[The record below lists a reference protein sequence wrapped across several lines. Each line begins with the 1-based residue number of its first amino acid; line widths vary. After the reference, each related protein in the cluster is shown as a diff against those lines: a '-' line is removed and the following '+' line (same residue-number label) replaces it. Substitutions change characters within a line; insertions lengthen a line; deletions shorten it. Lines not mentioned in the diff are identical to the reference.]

1 MKKSTTACNYPRKT
15 FPFLALSEFPV
26 ATTSFF
32 SMAATPSSIF
42 FSERWNTRTPSATF
56 WLSPASMR
64 SRNGCSPICS
74 VSPYF
79 KSARAKAAQPGHFG
93 YWYRTIHTEPQNP
106 DPISP
111 NLNLWNRFPKNLLKI
126 LQLLARV
133 RREYRTNHLLRLFIV
148 LQKIPP
154 APGKPLPYGFDIF
167 PFVKLLHD
175 CGAGIH
181 SPPHPISDIPPY
193 G

>member
-1 MKKSTTACNYPRKT
+1 MLHRFSMKKSTTACNYPRKI
-15 FPFLALSEFPV
+15 FLFLALSEFPV

-64 SRNGCSPICS
+64 SGNGCSPICS
-74 VSPYF
+74 VSPTLSPPGQ
-79 KSARAKAAQPGHFG
+79 KLHSPDISATGTGRSTPNRK
-93 YWYRTIHTEPQNP
+93 I
-106 DPISP
+106 PILYPP

-175 CGAGIH
+175 CVRN
-181 SPPHPISDIPPY
+181 S
-193 G
+193 